1 MRHWDAAD
9 TGVGTRVAEL
19 VRRQGAR
26 SSAWPSPRV
35 VVADVLVS
43 RCGER
48 LEQGARLLAAQRVSR
63 APRAAALVSGMVTCE
78 AVCLTH

>member
-1 MRHWDAAD
+1 M
-9 TGVGTRVAEL
+9 AEL

-26 SSAWPSPRV
+26 SSACPFPRV
-35 VVADVLVS
+35 VVEDVVVS

-48 LEQGARLLAAQRVSR
+48 AEWGARLLAARRVSL